1 MNYSD
6 YILEM
11 ILLEGNRKNKQK
23 KKCLYKSFGN
33 KFKQ

>member
-11 ILLEGNRKNKQK
+11 ILLEGNRKNKK
-23 KKCLYKSFGN
+23 LKNNYMATGN
-33 KFKQ
+33 INNR